1 MKFLLSAIWKKEFWL
16 GDDKVKNLLLIA
28 YLDLKESIRA
38 KWFIVY
44 SLVFGGMIALFFI
57 AGVTQSQVMGFSG
70 LSRLLLM
77 YIQVTIVI
85 LPIFILITTVRS
97 ISGDR
102 DTHIL
107 EYMLSFPIS
116 LKQYYWGKI
125 LGRFITVFLPVFFA
139 MVFAIIY
146 GVFIGADIPWDIF
159 ILYTGLLFS
168 LTSAFLGIA
177 FFISSFVKTSEIA
190 LGISFF
196 IWIFLLAFLDIA
208 LISLMMQNRFDE
220 SLIITIALL
229 NPMEIFRVAAIS
241 LFDPSLTVMGP
252 VAFYILDTFKQ
263 TIFVLISIAYPI
275 ILGLVFAF
283 LGYFIFAKKDLV

>member
-1 MKFLLSAIWKKEFWL
+1 M
-16 GDDKVKNLLLIA
+16 KNLLLIA

-38 KWFIVY
+38 KWFLVY

-77 YIQVTIVI
+77 YIQITIVI
-85 LPIFILITTVRS
+85 LPIFILVTTVRS

-102 DTHIL
+102 DNHIL

-139 MVFAIIY
+139 MILAVIY
-146 GVFIGADIPWDIF
+146 GVIIGASVPWDILF
-159 ILYTGLLFS
+159 LYSGLLFALS
-168 LTSAFLGIA
+168 SAFLGIA
-177 FFISSFVKTSEIA
+177 FFISSFVKSSEVA

-196 IWIFLLAFLDIA
+196 VWIFLLAFIDIA
-208 LISLMMQNRFDE
+208 LISLMMQNRYEE
-220 SLIITIALL
+220 SMIIAIALI

-241 LFDPSLTVMGP
+241 LFDPELTVMGP
-252 VAFYILDTFKQ
+252 VAFYILDTFNQ
-263 TIFVLISIAYPI
+263 SVFVLFSILYPVL
-275 ILGLVFAF
+275 LGLAFAVF
-283 LGYFIFAKKDLV
+283 GYKIFSKKDLV

>member
-1 MKFLLSAIWKKEFWL
+1 M
-16 GDDKVKNLLLIA
+16 KNLLLIA

-38 KWFIVY
+38 NWFIVY
-44 SLVFGGMIALFFI
+44 SLVFGGLIALFFI
-57 AGVTQSQVMGFSG
+57 AGITESQVMGFSG

-102 DTHIL
+102 DSHIL

-125 LGRFITVFLPVFFA
+125 VGRFITVFLPVFMA
-139 MVFAIIY
+139 MVFAILY
-146 GVFIGADIPWDIF
+146 GMFKGAEVPINLF
-159 ILYTGLLFS
+159 FLYTALLFAMS
-168 LTSAFLGIA
+168 SAFLGIA
-177 FFISSFVKTSEIA
+177 FFISSIVKSSEMA

-196 IWIFLLAFLDIA
+196 VWIFLLSFIDIA
-208 LISLMMQNRFDE
+208 LISLMMQQRINAE
-220 SLIITIALL
+220 LIIGIAMI

-241 LFDPSLTVMGP
+241 LFDPQLTVMGP
-252 VAFYILDTFKQ
+252 VAFYILDMMSQKV
-263 TIFVLISIAYPI
+263 FVFISVVYPLL
-275 ILGLVFAF
+275 LGVFFAF
-283 LGYFIFAKKDLV
+283 LGFRIFSRKDLV

>member
-1 MKFLLSAIWKKEFWL
+1 L
-16 GDDKVKNLLLIA
+16 KNLLLIA

-38 KWFIVY
+38 NWFIVY
-44 SLVFGGMIALFFI
+44 SLVFGGLIALFFI
-57 AGVTQSQVMGFSG
+57 AGITESQVMGFSG

-102 DTHIL
+102 DSHIL

-125 LGRFITVFLPVFFA
+125 VGRFITVFLPVFMA
-139 MVFAIIY
+139 MVFAILY
-146 GVFIGADIPWDIF
+146 GMFKGAEVPLNLF
-159 ILYTGLLFS
+159 FLYTGLLFAMS
-168 LTSAFLGIA
+168 SAFLGIA
-177 FFISSFVKTSEIA
+177 FFISSIVKSSEMA

-196 IWIFLLAFLDIA
+196 IWIFLLAFIDIA
-208 LISLMMQNRFDE
+208 LISLMMQQRVNAE
-220 SLIITIALL
+220 LIIGIAMI

-241 LFDPSLTVMGP
+241 LFDPELTVMGP
-252 VAFYILDTFKQ
+252 VAFYILDMMSQKV
-263 TIFVLISIAYPI
+263 FVFISIVYPLLLG
-275 ILGLVFAF
+275 ILFAF
-283 LGYFIFAKKDLV
+283 LGFRIFSKKDLV

>member
-1 MKFLLSAIWKKEFWL
+1 M
-16 GDDKVKNLLLIA
+16 KNLLLIA

-38 KWFIVY
+38 KWFVVY
-44 SLVFGGMIALFFI
+44 SLIFGGMIALFFI

-102 DTHIL
+102 DNHIL

-139 MVFAIIY
+139 MFLAIIY
-146 GVFIGADIPWDIF
+146 GSIIGASVPWEIF
-159 ILYTGLLFS
+159 FLYSGLLFALS
-168 LTSAFLGIA
+168 SAFLGIA
-177 FFISSFVKTSEIA
+177 FFISSFVKSSEVA

-196 IWIFLLAFLDIA
+196 VWIFLLAFIDIA
-208 LISLMMQNRFDE
+208 LIFLMMQNRFEE
-220 SLIITIALL
+220 SMIIAIALI

-241 LFDPSLTVMGP
+241 LFDPELTVMGP
-252 VAFYILDTFKQ
+252 VAFHILDTFKQ
-263 TIFVLISIAYPI
+263 STFVMFSILYPI
-275 ILGLVFAF
+275 LLGLFFAILG
-283 LGYFIFAKKDLV
+283 YRIFSKKDLV